1 MKTLQI
7 DEKKAKGL
15 YENASPEFQAM
26 LEDTFGKKFFK
37 SIQDRIK
44 SYEDACREL
53 GLDLDPEDLPEVDNC
68 EPEDQASIIAFYK
81 LTIIARALNEG
92 WKPNWKDSS
101 EYKWFPWFKV
111 NRDAA
116 GVGCSNTTYAAT
128 DASAFVG
135 SRLCCKSDELATYF
149 GKQFENLWSEYLL
162 F

>member
-44 SYEDACREL
+44 SYEDACNEIGLEL
-53 GLDLDPEDLPEVDNC
+53 EDLPDVENC
-68 EPEDQASIIAFYK
+68 EPEDRASIVAFHK

-92 WKPNWKDSS
+92 WTPNWKDSH
-101 EYKWFPWFKV
+101 EYKYYPWF
-111 NRDAA
+111 NMTNPA
-116 GVGCSNTTYAAT
+116 GVSYSFAFNT
-128 DASAFVG
+128 ASHAYTNIS
-135 SRLCCKSDELATYF
+135 SRLCCKSEELAAYF
-149 GKQFENLWSEYLL
+149 GKQFEKLWAEYLL
-162 F
+162 P

>member
-53 GLDLDPEDLPEVDNC
+53 GLDPEDLPEVDNC
-68 EPEDQASIIAFYK
+68 EPEDKASIIAFYK

-92 WKPNWKDSS
+92 WKPNWIDSN

-116 GVGCSNTTYAAT
+116 GVGCSYTDYAAT
-128 DASAFVG
+128 FASAYFG

>member
-37 SIQDRIK
+37 SIKDRIK

-53 GLDLDPEDLPEVDNC
+53 GIDPEDLPEVDNC

-81 LTIIARALNEG
+81 LSIIARALNEG

-116 GVGCSNTTYAAT
+116 GVGYSLTNNTATYAYAT
-128 DASAFVG
+128 VG
-135 SRLCCKSDELATYF
+135 SRLCFKSDELAAYF

>member
-26 LEDTFGKKFFK
+26 LEDTFGKNFFK

-53 GLDLDPEDLPEVDNC
+53 GLDPEDLPEVDNC
-68 EPEDQASIIAFYK
+68 EPEDKASIIAFYK

-92 WKPNWKDSS
+92 WKPNWRDSN

-116 GVGCSNTTYAAT
+116 GVGYSLTSYAAT
-128 DASAFVG
+128 AANAIIG

>member
-1 MKTLQI
+1 MRTLQI

-53 GLDLDPEDLPEVDNC
+53 GIDTENLPEVNNC
-68 EPEDQASIIAFYK
+68 EPEGQASIIAFYK

-101 EYKWFPWFKV
+101 ECKWFSWFEV
-111 NRDAA
+111 NQDAA
-116 GVGCSNTTYAAT
+116 SVDYSYADYTAS
-128 DASAFVG
+128 DASVAIG

-149 GKQFENLWSEYLL
+149 GKQFINLWNDFLL
-162 F
+162 FR

>member
-53 GLDLDPEDLPEVDNC
+53 GLDPEDLPEVDNC

-92 WKPNWKDSS
+92 WKPNWRDSN

-116 GVGCSNTTYAAT
+116 GVGCSGTANAAT
-128 DASAFVG
+128 LAAASIG

>member
-1 MKTLQI
+1 MRTLQI
-7 DEKKAKGL
+7 DEKRAKDL

-37 SIQDRIK
+37 SIQYRIK

-53 GLDLDPEDLPEVDNC
+53 GIDPEDLPEVDNC

-81 LTIIARALNEG
+81 LAIIARALNEG

-101 EYKWFPWFKV
+101 EYKWFPWFTV
-111 NRDAA
+111 ERDAA
-116 GVGCSNTTYAAT
+116 GVGSSPTSSAAAT
-128 DASAFVG
+128 ANANVG

-149 GKQFENLWSEYLL
+149 GKQFENLWSDYLL
-162 F
+162 YC

>member
-1 MKTLQI
+1 MRTLQI

-26 LEDTFGKKFFK
+26 LEDTFGKNFFK

-53 GLDLDPEDLPEVDNC
+53 GLDPEDLPEVDNC
-68 EPEDQASIIAFYK
+68 EPEGQASIIAFYK

-101 EYKWFPWFKV
+101 EYKWFPWFTLEL
-111 NRDAA
+111 DAA
-116 GVGCSNTTYAAT
+116 GVGHSHTFFTASSAT
-128 DASAFVG
+128 AYIG

-149 GKQFENLWSEYLL
+149 RKQFINLWNDFLL
-162 F
+162 FR

>member
-44 SYEDACREL
+44 SYEDACHEL
-53 GLDLDPEDLPEVDNC
+53 GLDPEDLPKVDNC

-116 GVGCSNTTYAAT
+116 GVGCSATSAAASSAYAAI
-128 DASAFVG
+128 G
-135 SRLCCKSDELATYF
+135 SRLCCKNRELATYF

>member
-37 SIQDRIK
+37 SIHDRIK
-44 SYEDACREL
+44 SYEDACHEL
-53 GLDLDPEDLPEVDNC
+53 GLDPEDLPEVDNC

-116 GVGCSNTTYAAT
+116 GVGCSHTYYTATYARAL
-128 DASAFVG
+128 FG

>member
-44 SYEDACREL
+44 SYEDACHEL
-53 GLDLDPEDLPEVDNC
+53 GLDPEDLPEVDNC

-101 EYKWFPWFKV
+101 EYRWFPWFKV
-111 NRDAA
+111 NPDAA
-116 GVGCSNTTYAAT
+116 GLSCSFTYNA
-128 DASAFVG
+128 ASATAANIG
-135 SRLCCKSDELATYF
+135 SRLCFKSDELATYF

>member
-53 GLDLDPEDLPEVDNC
+53 GIDPEDLPEVDNC

-116 GVGCSNTTYAAT
+116 GVGFSSAHNAAPSAR
-128 DASAFVG
+128 ASFG

>member
-53 GLDLDPEDLPEVDNC
+53 GLDPEDLPEVENC

-92 WKPNWKDSS
+92 WKPNWRDSN

-116 GVGCSNTTYAAT
+116 GVSYSLTFTTAT
-128 DASAFVG
+128 NANALLG

>member
-1 MKTLQI
+1 MNQEAILTKRESEIAELIAWGAT
-7 DEKKAKGL
+7 KKDVANKL
-15 YENASPEFQAM
+15 F
-26 LEDTFGKKFFK
+26 
-37 SIQDRIK
+37 IQDRIK

-53 GLDLDPEDLPEVDNC
+53 GLDPEDLPEVDNC
-68 EPEDQASIIAFYK
+68 EPEDKASIIAYYK

-92 WKPNWKDSS
+92 WKPNWRYSN

-116 GVGCSNTTYAAT
+116 GVGYSYTHTTASYAYAY
-128 DASAFVG
+128 VG

>member
-53 GLDLDPEDLPEVDNC
+53 GLDPEDLPEVDNC

-101 EYKWFPWFKV
+101 ECKWFPWFKV

-116 GVGCSNTTYAAT
+116 GVGCSAASST
-128 DASAFVG
+128 ATSAAASVG